1 MLTLKCNVPQVRDHA
16 EALRLYREQ
25 TEIGTGDIAAIFGV
39 SPSTARRLKSV
50 VRERMAEDKTPSY
63 NANLVNVETAYKTWG
78 LDVRKLERAVKLRMT
93 EAGG

>member
-1 MLTLKCNVPQVRDHA
+1 MAEIRCNVPQVADHA

-39 SPSTARRLKSV
+39 SETTARRLKKV
-50 VRERMAEDKTPSY
+50 VRERMAEENTPSY
-63 NANLVNVETAYKTWG
+63 NSSFVNVETAFKTWG
-78 LDVRKLERAVKLRMT
+78 LDVKKLERAVKLRMT